1 MKIRNSTALIT
12 GGASGLGAATAQ
24 ALHHRGARVVLCD
37 ISEEGGQA
45 QATQLGEGALFVKT
59 DVTSESSVQAAIAKA
74 TEAFGDIHVAISCAG
89 ILVGERILGKTA
101 VHRLETFRRVIEVNL
116 IGTFNV
122 FRLLAE
128 AMSKNTPTEEGERG
142 VIIGTASIASAEG
155 QVGQAAYS
163 ASKAGVSGLVLPTA
177 RELARFGIRVCAI
190 SPGVFDTAMLGG
202 VPDELRAALAAQVP
216 FPPRLGRPDEY
227 AELAVAI
234 IENTML
240 NGTTIRLDGAMRMSA
255 R

>member
-12 GGASGLGAATAQ
+12 GGASGLGAATAK
-24 ALHHRGARVVLCD
+24 ALHDRGARVVLCD
-37 ISEEGGQA
+37 IREDTGRAHAAE
-45 QATQLGEGALFVKT
+45 LGEGALFVKT
-59 DVTSESSVQAAIAKA
+59 DVTSESSVQAAIERA
-74 TEAFGDIHVAISCAG
+74 TETFGDIHVAVGCAG

-101 VHRLETFRRVIEVNL
+101 VHRLETFRRVLEVNL

-122 FRLLAE
+122 FRLVAD
-128 AMSKNTPTEEGERG
+128 AMSKNTPAEEGERG
-142 VIIGTASIASAEG
+142 VIIGTASIASVEG
-155 QVGQAAYS
+155 QVGQAAYA

-190 SPGVFDTAMLGG
+190 SPGVFDTAMLAA

-216 FPPRLGRPDEY
+216 FPPRLGRPKEY

-240 NGTTIRLDGAMRMSA
+240 NGTTIRLDGAMRMTG

>member
-128 AMSKNTPTEEGERG
+128 AMSKNTPTEE
-142 VIIGTASIASAEG
+142 
-155 QVGQAAYS
+155 
-163 ASKAGVSGLVLPTA
+163 SG
-177 RELARFGIRVCAI
+177 R
-190 SPGVFDTAMLGG
+190 
-202 VPDELRAALAAQVP
+202 
-216 FPPRLGRPDEY
+216 
-227 AELAVAI
+227 
-234 IENTML
+234 
-240 NGTTIRLDGAMRMSA
+240 
-255 R
+255 